1 MIAKLKGILDEIGE
15 DRVVVDV
22 GGIGYEVFCP
32 SSTLAGLPRP
42 GEAVSMVII
51 THVREDRIQ
60 LFGFANEYEKEWF
73 SRLQGVQG
81 VGTRLAMA
89 ILSAL
94 SPEELAGAI
103 AAQDAQALARAP
115 GVGNKLAVRIANEL
129 KDKVPA
135 FIAIPSGALGGALGG
150 GQPNQVGDAVSALV
164 NLGYRQSDALG
175 TVARISQ
182 EQAGDVS
189 LEELIRT
196 SLRELS
202 A

>member
-1 MIAKLKGILDEIGE
+1 MIAKLKGILDEVGE
-15 DRVVVDV
+15 DRVTVDV

-32 SSTLAGLPRP
+32 STTLAGLPRP
-42 GEAVSMVII
+42 GEPVSMLII

-135 FIAIPSGALGGALGG
+135 FIAIPSGVLAG

-175 TVARISQ
+175 TVARINQ
-182 EQAGDVS
+182 EQAGDIS

-202 A
+202 V

>member
-1 MIAKLKGILDEIGE
+1 MIAKLKGILDDVGE
-15 DRVVVDV
+15 DRVIVDV
-22 GGIGYEVFCP
+22 GGVGYEVFCP

-42 GEAVSMVII
+42 GEAVSMIII

-60 LFGFANEYEKEWF
+60 LFGFASEYEKEWF
-73 SRLQGVQG
+73 IRLQGVQG

-94 SPEELAGAI
+94 SPEDLAGAI
-103 AAQDAQALARAP
+103 AVQDAPALTRAP

-135 FIAIPSGALGGALGG
+135 FIAAPSSAMGG
-150 GQPNQVGDAVSALV
+150 GRPSAVGDAVSALV
-164 NLGYRQSDALG
+164 NLGYRHSDVLG
-175 TVARISQ
+175 AVSRISQ
-182 EQAGDVS
+182 EHAGEIP

-202 A
+202 V

>member
-1 MIAKLKGILDEIGE
+1 MIGKLKGILDEVGE
-15 DRVVVDV
+15 DRVIVDV
-22 GGIGYEVFCP
+22 GGVGYEVFCP
-32 SSTLAGLPRP
+32 ATTLAGLPHP

-51 THVREDRIQ
+51 THVRDDRIQ

-89 ILSAL
+89 ILSVL

-103 AAQDAQALARAP
+103 AAQDALTLVRAP

-135 FIAIPSGALGGALGG
+135 FIAIPSGAMAGS
-150 GQPNQVGDAVSALV
+150 GQPNAVADAVSALV
-164 NLGYRQSDALG
+164 NLGYGQSDAYG
-175 TVARISQ
+175 AVARISQ
-182 EQAGDVS
+182 ERAGEIS

-196 SLRELS
+196 GLRELS
-202 A
+202 I